1 MQPDMQKVT
10 VTLPKTLIDE
20 ALKATGI
27 GLTSTI
33 RQALEA
39 IIRRQAYQGLLQM
52 RGKVRLSI
60 NLDEL
65 RQD

>member
-1 MQPDMQKVT
+1 MQKVT
-10 VTLPKTLIDE
+10 VILPRSLVEE
-20 ALKATGI
+20 AVKATGA
-27 GLTSTI
+27 GLTPTI

-39 IIRRQAYQGLLQM
+39 IVRRQAYQGLLQM